1 MGKLHSNFMQ
11 GEFYGHKYRV
21 KRQRKRLRVGC
32 EAENHVILPVS
43 MQYSSGNGPI
53 SGIIAA
59 KSCARLQ
66 AIAAIP
72 SCYKS
77 YCREHNFLFFPD
89 TAC

>member
-1 MGKLHSNFMQ
+1 MGKLHRYLSR
-11 GEFYGHKYRV
+11 GEFDGHKYRV
-21 KRQRKRLRVGC
+21 KRQRKRLRIGC

-43 MQYSSGNGPI
+43 MQYSSGNGSI

-72 SCYKS
+72 SSYKS

-89 TAC
+89 SAC

>member
-1 MGKLHSNFMQ
+1 SPYISLIS
-11 GEFYGHKYRV
+11 YRRPKYKEEV
-21 KRQRKRLRVGC
+21 AQRLAYLTCFLRF
-32 EAENHVILPVS
+32 N
-43 MQYSSGNGPI
+43 SGNAPI

-59 KSCARLQ
+59 KSCACLQ

-72 SCYKS
+72 SSYKS